1 MQADKQIP
9 DIQNVVADVLALAKQ
24 KGATQAEASMSKVQG
39 IAVGTRMLEVET
51 IEFNNDGG
59 LGICVFVGKRKGT
72 ASTADLSKE
81 ALELTVEKAVQIA
94 KHTNEDPYSGL
105 ADADLMVQQPRDLE
119 LYFPQPL
126 DTEQGI
132 DLAKE
137 AEERALSYDERVKQ
151 SDGCTF
157 NANIGCRVYGNT
169 HGVNVGY
176 PSSRYS
182 YSCVMIAEQEKQS
195 AEGTAKDMQ
204 RDYAYTVAR
213 AFKDLRSP
221 ALIGAEAAK
230 NAVNRL
236 GGRKLE
242 TMNVPVLFHKE
253 IASSLLGHL
262 ISGISGGSLYRK
274 SSFLQDSLN
283 TQILPDWFSILERPH
298 LKKALAS
305 SAFDGEGVETKDMD
319 IVTNGVLNHYLLT
332 SYSARRLGMQT
343 NGHAGGIHNWL
354 VKDTGEDEAALLRK
368 MNTGL
373 YVTELM
379 GQGVNTVTGDYSRG
393 AAGFW
398 VENGVIQYPVHEI
411 TIASNLKDMFKNMVA
426 VGSEV
431 DVNSS
436 IRTGAIL
443 IEEMQIAGN

>member
-9 DIQNVVADVLALAKQ
+9 EIQNVVADVLALAKQ
-24 KGATQAEASMSKVQG
+24 KGATQAEASMSKIQG
-39 IAVGTRMLEVET
+39 IAVGTRMREVET

-72 ASTADLSKE
+72 ASTADLSKD

-94 KHTNEDPYSGL
+94 KHTSEDPYAGL
-105 ADADLMVQQPRDLE
+105 ADAELMVKTSRDLN

-132 DLAKE
+132 ALAKE
-137 AEERALSYDERVKQ
+137 AEESALSYDDKVKQ
-151 SDGCTF
+151 SDGCSF

-182 YSCVMIAEQEKQS
+182 YSCMMIAEQSQPEQT
-195 AEGTAKDMQ
+195 EKDMQ

-213 AFKDLRSP
+213 EFRDLRSP
-221 ALIGAEAAK
+221 ALIGTEAAK

-236 GGRKLE
+236 GGRKLA
-242 TMNVPVLFHKE
+242 TMNAPVLFHKE
-253 IASSLLGHL
+253 IASSLYGHL
-262 ISGISGGSLYRK
+262 ISGISGGALYRK
-274 SSFLQDSLN
+274 SSFLMDSLN
-283 TQILPDWFSILERPH
+283 TQILPDWFCISEHPH
-298 LKKALAS
+298 LEKGLAS
-305 SAFDGEGVETKDMD
+305 SAFDSEGVETKDMD
-319 IVTNGVLNHYLLT
+319 IVTNGVLNHYLLS

-354 VKDTGEDEAALLRK
+354 IQDTGEDDAALLRK

-398 VENGVIQYPVHEI
+398 VENGIIQYPVHEI
-411 TIASNLKDMFKNMVA
+411 TIAGNLKDMFKNIVA
-426 VGSEV
+426 VGNEV
-431 DVNSS
+431 DANSS
-436 IRTGAIL
+436 ILSGAIL
-443 IEEMQIAGN
+443 IESMQIAGN

>member
-24 KGATQAEASMSKVQG
+24 KGATQAEASMSKIQG
-39 IAVGTRMLEVET
+39 IAVGTRMMDVET

-94 KHTNEDPYSGL
+94 KHTSEDQYSGL
-105 ADADLMVQQPRDLE
+105 ADAELMVKTPRDLD
-119 LYFPQPL
+119 LYYPQPL

-151 SDGCTF
+151 SDGCSF
-157 NANIGCRVYGNT
+157 HANIGCRVYGNT

-182 YSCVMIAEQEKQS
+182 YSCVMIAEQANADNS
-195 AEGTAKDMQ
+195 KDMQ

-213 AFKDLRSP
+213 EFKDLRSP

-236 GGRKLE
+236 GGRKLS
-242 TMNVPVLFHKE
+242 TMSVPVLFHKE
-253 IASSLLGHL
+253 IATSLYGHL
-262 ISGISGGSLYRK
+262 VSGISGGALYRN

-298 LKKALAS
+298 LKKGLAS
-305 SAFDGEGVETKDMD
+305 SAFDSEGVETHDMD
-319 IVTNGVLNHYLLT
+319 IVTNGVLNHYLLA
-332 SYSARRLGMQT
+332 SYAARRLGMQT

-379 GQGVNTVTGDYSRG
+379 GQGVNSVTGDYSRG

-411 TIASNLKDMFKNMVA
+411 TIASNLKDMFKNIVA

-431 DVNSS
+431 DANSS
-436 IRTGAIL
+436 IRSGAIL
-443 IEEMQIAGN
+443 IESMQIAGN